1 MTTPTLTLL
10 TLNPHH
16 KAVRADLTDAVGL
29 HKTLMRLVPDDLGP
43 TPRAQAGL
51 LFRLETAPTPQLLI
65 QTRHQ
70 PDPTCLPRNYA
81 THQMRSLTPMLNALR
96 TGLTIRYRITA
107 APVASL
113 TAHAT
118 PHPTTGKIRGKPTP
132 LTGDDAIAWW
142 QRRANAAGLQTLTIN
157 ATPTPRRFPR
167 TNHQDPGPN
176 AVLTQFDGFARI
188 TDPTQLTT
196 AITTGIG
203 RAKSYGAGLLSLTP
217 A

>member
-16 KAVRADLTDAVGL
+16 KTVRADLKDAVGL
-29 HKTLMRLVPDDLGP
+29 HKTLMRLVPDHLGP
-43 TPRAQAGL
+43 TPRAEAGL
-51 LFRLETAPTPQLLI
+51 LFRLENGPDPTLLI

-70 PDPTCLPRNYA
+70 PDPTRLPRNYA

-96 TGLTIRYRITA
+96 PDLTVRYRITA

-118 PHPTTGKIRGKPTP
+118 PHPTTGKIRGKLTP
-132 LTGDDAIAWW
+132 LTGDDALAWW
-142 QRRANAAGLQTLTIN
+142 QRRAAKAGLHPLTTN

-167 TNHQDPGPN
+167 KNDRDPGPH
-176 AVLTQFDGFARI
+176 AVLTQFDGLARI